1 MYELSII
8 YDLTEIQK
16 EVSNC
21 TKCELHKTRK
31 QTVFARGNPEAKLM
45 IVGEAPGADEDEQGF
60 PFVGKA
66 GQLLDKTLLDLK
78 VDLDNDIYVC
88 NILKCRPPDNRKPT
102 DEECGSCFPYL
113 EQQIKLIN
121 PKVMVA
127 LGATAMDNL
136 INTTLGIT
144 KMRGKIVKALGT
156 QIIPVFHPS
165 YVLRNGGYNS
175 NSETFNLFKQDLQ
188 LAITEKDK

>member
-1 MYELSII
+1 MLMVQ
-8 YDLTEIQK
+8 LTVIQEQVK
-16 EVSNC
+16 AC

-31 QTVFARGNPEAKLM
+31 NTVFSRGNPQAKLM

-78 VDLDNDIYVC
+78 IDLNKDIYVC

-102 DEECGSCFPYL
+102 DEECNSCFPYL
-113 EQQIKLIN
+113 EEQIKLIN
-121 PKVMVA
+121 PKVLVA

-156 QIIPVFHPS
+156 QVIPIFHPS
-165 YVLRNGGYNS
+165 FVLRNGGFNS
-175 NSETFNLFKQDLQ
+175 DSEIFKLFKQDLQ
-188 LAITEKDK
+188 LAILEKDK

>member
-1 MYELSII
+1 MLMVQ
-8 YDLTEIQK
+8 LTVIQEQVK
-16 EVSNC
+16 AC

-31 QTVFARGNPEAKLM
+31 NTVFSRGNPQAKLM

-78 VDLDNDIYVC
+78 IDLNKDIYVC

-102 DEECGSCFPYL
+102 DEECNSCFPYL
-113 EQQIKLIN
+113 EEQIKLIN
-121 PKVMVA
+121 PKVLVA

-156 QIIPVFHPS
+156 QVIPIFHPS
-165 YVLRNGGYNS
+165 FVLRNGGFNS
-175 NSETFNLFKQDLQ
+175 DSEIFKLFKQDLQ
-188 LAITEKDK
+188 LATLEKDK